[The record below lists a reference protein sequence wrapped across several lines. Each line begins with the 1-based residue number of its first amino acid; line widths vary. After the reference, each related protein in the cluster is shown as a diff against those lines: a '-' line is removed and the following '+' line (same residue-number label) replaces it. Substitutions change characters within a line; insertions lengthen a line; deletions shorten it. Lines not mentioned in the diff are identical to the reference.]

1 MDTDPTWSLPVG
13 NEAQQSG
20 AVSSSVPAEP
30 LPFVRFEDVE
40 PSLNAN
46 DFVERLLVAG
56 AMSVIYGASNCG
68 KTFLALD
75 LSLHIAEGRPWF
87 GREIVQG
94 PVLYLALEGSHG
106 IRNRIVAYQHA
117 HGLEDARLPF
127 FLVTQPLNL
136 LDPAGDLAAIIKTA
150 EQIAEDAGAPISLIV
165 VDTLSRA
172 MAGGNENAP
181 EDMTAL
187 VATGDHLRKET
198 GAHVMWI
205 HHSGKNE
212 ANGARGHSS
221 LRAATDTEIEVISD
235 DNGRRA
241 EVRKQRDLD
250 GGDVIQF
257 DLERVELGMNHRGKP
272 VTSCVV
278 RPENVGGQHRDPARD
293 LTGQARRAYEVL
305 SNAIAAE
312 GQRGFSGTPGNILS
326 IPDNRWREEF
336 YACSMPG
343 AEARARRLAF
353 QRASEKLLAIRL
365 VAMAAGRVW
374 LTTKIQPEQEG
385 GTWTEQ

>member
-1 MDTDPTWSLPVG
+1 MDGDPTWPLPVG
-13 NEAQQSG
+13 DEALQQSG
-20 AVSSSVPAEP
+20 AVSSLGPADP
-30 LPFVRFEDVE
+30 LPFIRFEDVE

-46 DFVERLLVAG
+46 DFVERLLVVG

-68 KTFLALD
+68 KTFFALD
-75 LSLHIAEGRPWF
+75 LSLHIAEGRSWF
-87 GREIVQG
+87 GREIAQG

-106 IRNRIVAYQHA
+106 IRNRIAAYQTA
-117 HGLEDARLPF
+117 KGLEDARLPF
-127 FLVTQPLNL
+127 FLVTQPLSL

-150 EQIAEDAGAPISLIV
+150 EQIADAAGAPISLIV
-165 VDTLSRA
+165 IDTLSRA

-187 VATGDHLRKET
+187 VATGDHLRKAT

-205 HHSGKNE
+205 HHSGKDA

-250 GGDVIQF
+250 GGDVIRF
-257 DLERVELGMNHRGKP
+257 ELESVELGTNHRGKP

-278 RPENVGGQHRDPARD
+278 RPESGDSTRKNPILQ
-293 LTGQARRAYEVL
+293 LTGHDKRAYEIL

-312 GQRGFSGTPGNILS
+312 GQSGFAGTPAGLLS
-326 IPDNRWREEF
+326 IPEAKWRDHF
-336 YACSMPG
+336 YASAMPG
-343 AEARARRLAF
+343 DEQGTKQKAFRRAATKLQERRF
-353 QRASEKLLAIRL
+353 
-365 VAMAAGRVW
+365 VAMGAGRVW
-374 LTTKIQPEQEG
+374 TTSQMPAGQEDR
-385 GTWTEQ
+385 T

>member
-1 MDTDPTWSLPVG
+1 MMDGEPTWPLPVG
-13 NEAQQSG
+13 DEARQSI
-20 AVSSSVPAEP
+20 AVSSLVLAEP
-30 LPFVRFEDVE
+30 LPFTRFEDVE

-46 DFVERLLVAG
+46 DFVERILVAG

-75 LSLHIAEGRPWF
+75 LSLHIAEGRIWF
-87 GREIVQG
+87 GREVAQG

-106 IRNRIVAYQHA
+106 IRNRIAAYQHA

-150 EQIAEDAGAPISLIV
+150 EQIAEDTGAPISLIV
-165 VDTLSRA
+165 IDTLSRA

-187 VATGDHLRKET
+187 VATGDHLRKAT

-235 DNGRRA
+235 DSGRRA

-250 GGDVIQF
+250 GGDVIRF
-257 DLERVELGMNHRGKP
+257 DLENVELGTNHRGKP

-278 RPENVGGQHRDPARD
+278 RADGGEGACRDPAHN
-293 LTGQARRAYEVL
+293 LSGHARRAYEVL
-305 SNAIAAE
+305 SNTLSAE
-312 GQRGFSGTPGNILS
+312 GQGGFSSVPPGLLS
-326 IPDNRWREEF
+326 ITDATWRERF
-336 YACSMPG
+336 YSSAMPG
-343 AEARARRLAF
+343 AEAQAKRRAF
-353 QRASEKLLAIRL
+353 QRAAEKL
-365 VAMAAGRVW
+365 VEFHVVGMSGGRVW
-374 LTTKIQPEQEG
+374 VTNRNQPVQES
-385 GTWTEQ
+385 GT